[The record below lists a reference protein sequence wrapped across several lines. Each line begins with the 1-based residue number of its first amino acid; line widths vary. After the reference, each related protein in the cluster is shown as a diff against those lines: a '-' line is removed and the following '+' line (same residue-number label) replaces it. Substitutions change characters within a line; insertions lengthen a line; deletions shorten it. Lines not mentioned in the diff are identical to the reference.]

1 MCSIMSMARIRRG
14 GRSDYSSMV
23 NAGSDPVQQL
33 SPCPSEANDYLAA
46 HVQLL
51 RDSLR
56 TLNGR
61 DLVEAGTAPAEF
73 ARQIFYAPFV
83 VLSHNSDPD
92 PILTYANLACMRLF
106 AMDWHQIVK
115 TPSRYTAEAP
125 VREERERLLAR
136 VTADGFIDDYTG
148 VRVSATGRRFMIEN
162 ATVWNLQ
169 DSHGRYCGQA
179 ATFNRWTF
187 LP

>member
-1 MCSIMSMARIRRG
+1 MCSIMSTAR
-14 GRSDYSSMV
+14 GRLSGHSDRPRMMS
-23 NAGSDPVQQL
+23 AGTATVQQL
-33 SPCPSEANDYLAA
+33 SSCPSVSNDYLAV

-51 RDSLR
+51 CDSLR

-61 DLVEAGTAPAEF
+61 DLVEARLGSAEA

-106 AMDWHQIVK
+106 EMGWNQIVQ
-115 TPSRYTAEAP
+115 TPSRHTAEVP
-125 VREERERLLAR
+125 VRAERERLLAR
-136 VTADGFIDDYTG
+136 VAADGFIVNYTG

-162 ATVWNLQ
+162 ATVWNLKDRQ
-169 DSHGRYCGQA
+169 GRDCGQA
-179 ATFNRWTF
+179 ATFNQWTF